1 MSRYAYQGR
10 HRTPEPS
17 GSAVRSAALSAG
29 VVVAVLV
36 GSAAPATAASSSDP
50 WYRLR
55 MCESGNNYTINTG
68 NGYYGAYQFN
78 AGTWRA
84 YGGKGLPHQASPA
97 EQDYRAK
104 LLYQARGWAPWPACS
119 RKLGLREDPAYGRT
133 GAPAAAKP
141 KPYPVT
147 IGGPA
152 TAGLK
157 VKYRIGGK
165 GRPNSKVVVRVRA
178 AGSKV
183 WSVYPKRVD
192 SKGRWSM
199 PWRART
205 DYRYYATGDVRSA
218 SRVTQV
224 RTTATA
230 TPAATTWQAGAGP
243 MAAVSGT
250 ARPKAGMVLFVRTPG
265 GKWRTWQK
273 FATGSTGRWQLTLEA
288 PASTVQFYARSS
300 NGRRSAV
307 RTITL

>member
-1 MSRYAYQGR
+1 MARYAYQGR
-10 HRTPEPS
+10 HRTPEPP

-29 VVVAVLV
+29 VAVAVMV
-36 GSAAPATAASSSDP
+36 GTAVPATAAPSSDP

-55 MCESGNNYTINTG
+55 MCESGNNYKINTG

-104 LLYQARGWAPWPACS
+104 LLYRARGWSPWPACS

-133 GAPAAAKP
+133 TAPRAA

-147 IGGPA
+147 IAGPA

-165 GRPNSKVVVRVRA
+165 GRPNSTVIVKVRA
-178 AGSKV
+178 YGSEV
-183 WSVYPKRVD
+183 WSTYPKRVN
-192 SKGRWSM
+192 SRGRWSM

-205 DYRYYATGDVRSA
+205 DYRYYAVGDKRSA
-218 SRVTQV
+218 TGLTQV
-224 RTTATA
+224 GTTAAA
-230 TPAATTWQAGAGP
+230 TPAATARLAGNSGP
-243 MAAVSGT
+243 MVTVAGT
-250 ARPKAGMVLFVRTPG
+250 ARPSACSERRKPRLGSCAH
-265 GKWRTWQK
+265 
-273 FATGSTGRWQLTLEA
+273 STGPEPRQ
-288 PASTVQFYARSS
+288 PA
-300 NGRRSAV
+300 RRSAS
-307 RTITL
+307 RPRW